1 MQEIEGCVPMFENLL
16 SLCMLSECL
25 LVRVAMI
32 RFVAKGAGLG
42 GGMGTFLLG
51 PFGSTLESCIDSS
64 TLLYDSRKILELLV
78 PILYQPAIK
87 AAALDSSI
95 PADLAKLVCT
105 F

>member
-1 MQEIEGCVPMFENLL
+1 MFENLL